1 MKDTEKK
8 LEYVRLRA
16 SGKSYSFI
24 AKELGISKSTCS
36 SWEKELKTDIETLRQ
51 DSLQELYTS
60 YNMTREARITKLG
73 KALESIDEA
82 LAQKDLAELPADKL
96 LELKLKYERE
106 RKTEY
111 TEPLADA
118 GADTVKGLLEQYN
131 KLYTASQS
139 GQYSPAQI
147 KAQLSILEAK
157 RTAINAQ
164 EADIF
169 NVRVCGYEDTH
180 NSIHIRKRGKRPC

>member
-73 KALESIDEA
+73 KALESID
-82 LAQKDLAELPADKL
+82 
-96 LELKLKYERE
+96 
-106 RKTEY
+106 
-111 TEPLADA
+111 
-118 GADTVKGLLEQYN
+118 
-131 KLYTASQS
+131 
-139 GQYSPAQI
+139 
-147 KAQLSILEAK
+147 
-157 RTAINAQ
+157 
-164 EADIF
+164 
-169 NVRVCGYEDTH
+169 
-180 NSIHIRKRGKRPC
+180 